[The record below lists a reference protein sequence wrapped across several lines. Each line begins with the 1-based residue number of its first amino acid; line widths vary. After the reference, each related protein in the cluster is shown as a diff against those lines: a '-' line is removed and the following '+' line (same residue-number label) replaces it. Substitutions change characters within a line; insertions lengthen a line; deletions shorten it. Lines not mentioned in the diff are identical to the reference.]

1 MISIAATVNVT
12 VIEESTE
19 LCWTVSSHDPRHH
32 GVPSVMMSTIIAIA
46 TSTVVDTNAGS
57 ASITECRQSIS
68 IVEGTV
74 VVHSLHTTVLAYF
87 LCWFACLLYLV
98 IVLFVD
104 VWKSCVREEAPE
116 IVIVV
121 QTDSSHCFPFTG
133 ISSEKKTPNVNG

>member
-1 MISIAATVNVT
+1 MIIHNSLESIYKNAIFAT
-12 VIEESTE
+12 
-19 LCWTVSSHDPRHH
+19 
-32 GVPSVMMSTIIAIA
+32 

-74 VVHSLHTTVLAYF
+74 VVHSLHARSLLTF
-87 LCWFACLLYLV
+87 LLACLLALV

-121 QTDSSHCFPFTG
+121 QTDSSHCFPLFLRG
-133 ISSEKKTPNVNG
+133 E